1 MKQVSGQ
8 VAAAATHPQV
18 AQVAAASQQQAYA
31 YAAQAAQQVAQQHA
45 APVRW
50 TLYIVK
56 DYWPRNLF
64 WFLNEVKSK
73 EKKVVTYKWSEIK

>member
-8 VAAAATHPQV
+8 VAAVAAHPQV

-31 YAAQAAQQVAQQHA
+31 YAAQAAQQVAQQQ

-56 DYWPRNLF
+56 AYRPINLF
-64 WFLNEVKSK
+64 
-73 EKKVVTYKWSEIK
+73 